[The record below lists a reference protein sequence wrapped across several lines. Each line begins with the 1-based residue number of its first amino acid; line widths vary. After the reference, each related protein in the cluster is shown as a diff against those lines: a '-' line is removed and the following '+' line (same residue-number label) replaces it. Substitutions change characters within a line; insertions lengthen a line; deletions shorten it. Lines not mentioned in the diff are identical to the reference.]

1 MNSVYKPIGKIIF
14 PENIKVR
21 ERNKILNM
29 ALGNLTMKDF
39 ASLNIEHPKSIEIG
53 IEFPR
58 EGSEQSPQPYLYYG
72 DSKNRVGVRSG
83 FNASLSKNDLELF
96 KLLEELSNDER
107 YKVTFFKGFNLND
120 IYTISFLERINYE
133 QRLNRDHL
141 TLIFKGLYDYIKYP
155 NEDIS
160 TNKAIELSL
169 LMERN
174 VYEAEDALLKEN
186 GYPNISDLKSVHNQR
201 ISLKDDERKY
211 YEWLNMFNPS
221 HKTKNKA
228 MDKPKVELLS
238 KINSSLKSQCNLF
251 KKIFN
256 KTNDQDLSL
265 DF

>member
-53 IEFPR
+53 IEFPG
-58 EGSEQSPQPYLYYG
+58 EGSQQSPQPYLYYG

-83 FNASLSKNDLELF
+83 FNAALSKNDLELF

-107 YKVTFFKGFNLND
+107 YKITFSKGFNLND

-141 TLIFKGLYDYIKYP
+141 TLIFKGLYDYVKYP
-155 NEDIS
+155 DENIS
-160 TNKAIELSL
+160 SNKVIELSL

-174 VYEAEDALLKEN
+174 VYEAEEALLKES
-186 GYPNISDLKSVHNQR
+186 GYPNISELKSVYDQHIGFR
-201 ISLKDDERKY
+201 EDELKYR
-211 YEWLNMFNPS
+211 EWLYTYYTPS
-221 HKTKNKA
+221 KTRNRNV
-228 MDKPKVELLS
+228 DKPSLELLGEIDS
-238 KINSSLKSQCNLF
+238 TLKSQGNLF
-251 KKIFN
+251 KKIFE
-256 KTNDQDLSL
+256 KKQDLNL
-265 DF
+265 ELEF

>member
-21 ERNKILNM
+21 EKNKILNM

-39 ASLNIEHPKSIEIG
+39 SSLNIEHPKSIEIG

-83 FNASLSKNDLELF
+83 FNAALSKNDLELF
-96 KLLEELSNDER
+96 KFLEELSNDKR

-120 IYTISFLERINYE
+120 IYTISFLERINCE

-186 GYPNISDLKSVHNQR
+186 GYPNISDLKSVYNQHIGFR
-201 ISLKDDERKY
+201 EDELKYR
-211 YEWLNMFNPS
+211 EWLYTYYTPG
-221 HKTKNKA
+221 KTRNGNV
-228 MDKPKVELLS
+228 DKPSLELFS
-238 KINSSLKSQCNLF
+238 EIDPALKSQGGLF
-251 KKIFN
+251 KKIFE
-256 KTNDQDLSL
+256 KKQDLDLSL
-265 DF
+265 EF

>member
-1 MNSVYKPIGKIIF
+1 
-14 PENIKVR
+14 
-21 ERNKILNM
+21 M

-53 IEFPR
+53 IEFPG
-58 EGSEQSPQPYLYYG
+58 EGSQRSPQPYLYYG

-83 FNASLSKNDLELF
+83 FNAALSKNDLELF

-107 YKVTFFKGFNLND
+107 YKITFSKGFNLND

-141 TLIFKGLYDYIKYP
+141 TLIFKGLYDYVKYP
-155 NEDIS
+155 DKDIS
-160 TNKAIELSL
+160 SNKAIELSL

-174 VYEAEDALLKEN
+174 VYEAEEALLKES
-186 GYPNISDLKSVHNQR
+186 GYPNISELKSVYNQR
-201 ISLKDDERKY
+201 ITLMDDELKY

-221 HKTKNKA
+221 SKTKNKA

-238 KINSSLKSQCNLF
+238 DMDSLLKSQGDLF
-251 KKIFN
+251 KKIFE
-256 KTNDQDLSL
+256 KKQDSNLEL
-265 DF
+265 EF